1 MLEHDSRVRLD
12 AKRTALD
19 ALTMGRGKQGGA
31 EHSSKGYDTNND
43 TKVASR
49 QRLPQMI
56 DSLVELSGIEPLTSS
71 LRTRRSPS

>member
-1 MLEHDSRVRLD
+1 MLEHYSHVRIL

-19 ALTMGRGKQGGA
+19 GLSMRPAAKRVGETT
-31 EHSSKGYDTNND
+31 GYDTNHD
-43 TKVASR
+43 TNALKLRVSD
-49 QRLPQMI
+49 PQVI